1 VVVLGF
7 GRIEEAEQQAIKS
20 AITTGVEEGK
30 SIDDVLEEW
39 NSKAD
44 EYDAMPRGV
53 APQRYTRVYYFDNR
67 LRYHH
72 INREHPMSPDGWA
85 LLLVEEEYPYAS

>member
-53 APQRYTRVYYFDNR
+53 APQRYTRVYY
-67 LRYHH
+67 